1 MGLNPRNFLAFLLL
15 GTGFLHAGVE
25 QEAKGWINLCVGN
38 STQGWTPRAQVESFD
53 CVNGELR
60 LFSKVNVWVLSD
72 LQMKDFMV
80 EGEVKIPLD
89 YEGFNSGLGF
99 RLVGD
104 QGKPKGY
111 QCEIDQKKP
120 AAIYGIGLG
129 GWIYPRK
136 GTEAEYSKR
145 VQGLFDA
152 NSWNHFRI
160 SCVGPK
166 AKTFLNGQLVAETD
180 ELVQAKGSFGIQHH
194 GKGGSVRFRK
204 LRARAL

>member
-25 QEAKGWINLCVGN
+25 QESKGWINLCVGN

-180 ELVQAKGSFGIQHH
+180 ELVQTKGSFGIQHH